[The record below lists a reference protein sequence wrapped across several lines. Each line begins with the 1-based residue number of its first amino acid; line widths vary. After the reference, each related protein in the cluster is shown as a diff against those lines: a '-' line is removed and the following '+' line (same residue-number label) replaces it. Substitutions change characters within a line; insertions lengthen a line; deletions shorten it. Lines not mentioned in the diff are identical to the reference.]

1 MCIFLG
7 TEKDKG
13 PGRGSALT
21 VCNRPEKSAEF

>member
-13 PGRGSALT
+13 RGSALI
-21 VCNRPEKSAEF
+21 VGNRSEKSAEF